1 MYINRIDKGGFKMK
15 YGIQS
20 LLAATAALALAGCGE
35 SAQMSEG
42 SAETGAMPGMDR
54 AQGDGEHVA
63 QGTVNS
69 IDRTAG
75 TVNISHEP
83 VESAGWPA
91 MTMNFR
97 LAEPDAA
104 AELEPGQQV
113 EFRFTMDGG
122 GTVTVI
128 DPSQ

>member
-1 MYINRIDKGGFKMK
+1 MR

-20 LLAATAALALAGCGE
+20 LVVVTAALALVGCGE
-35 SAQMSEG
+35 PAQMSDG

-54 AQGDGEHVA
+54 AQGADEHVA

-69 IDRTAG
+69 IDRVAG

-83 VESAGWPA
+83 VESASWPA

-104 AELEPGQQV
+104 AEIEPGQRV
-113 EFRFTMDGG
+113 EFRFTVEGG
-122 GTVTVI
+122 GTVTAI

>member
-1 MYINRIDKGGFKMK
+1 MK
-15 YGIQS
+15 YEIRS
-20 LLAATAALALAGCGE
+20 IVAASIAALVLVGCGDSAPTSEE
-35 SAQMSEG
+35 SA
-42 SAETGAMPGMDR
+42 AGAMPNMDR
-54 AQGDGEHVA
+54 SQASEEHVA

-97 LAEPDAA
+97 LAEPNAA
-104 AELEPGQQV
+104 AQLEPGQRI
-113 EFRFTMDGG
+113 EFRFTTEGG
-122 GTVTVI
+122 GTVTAVQ
-128 DPSQ
+128 PVQ

>member
-1 MYINRIDKGGFKMK
+1 MR
-15 YGIQS
+15 YGAD
-20 LLAATAALALAGCGE
+20 LLFATTAALALVGCGE
-35 SAQMSEG
+35 PAPMSEG
-42 SAETGAMPGMDR
+42 SSETGAMPGMDR
-54 AQGDGEHVA
+54 AQGADEHVA

-75 TVNISHEP
+75 TINISHEP

-97 LAEPDAA
+97 LAEPEAA
-104 AELEPGQQV
+104 AEIEPGQRI

-122 GTVTVI
+122 GTVTAI

>member
-1 MYINRIDKGGFKMK
+1 MR
-15 YGIQS
+15 YGTES
-20 LLAATAALALAGCGE
+20 LFVLTASLAFVGCGE
-35 SAQMSEG
+35 PASMSEG
-42 SAETGAMPGMDR
+42 SAETGAMQGMDS
-54 AQGDGEHVA
+54 AQGGDEHVA

-75 TVNISHEP
+75 TINISHEP

-97 LAEPDAA
+97 LMEPESGAA
-104 AELEPGQQV
+104 IEPGQRI

-122 GTVTVI
+122 GTVIAI
-128 DPSQ
+128 DPAQ

>member
-1 MYINRIDKGGFKMK
+1 
-15 YGIQS
+15 
-20 LLAATAALALAGCGE
+20 
-35 SAQMSEG
+35 
-42 SAETGAMPGMDR
+42 
-54 AQGDGEHVA
+54 
-63 QGTVNS
+63 
-69 IDRTAG
+69 
-75 TVNISHEP
+75 
-83 VESAGWPA
+83 